1 MASESVYDAIVVG
14 SGAAGGIAAYVL
26 ATKGLNVLC
35 LEAGRMLDPAQDFH
49 PHKFPFEWQYRG
61 NGKPGQYGKVP
72 LGMEWK
78 IKEWTDHLYTI
89 PEEDPYAVAPG
100 SKFTWTRLRA
110 VGGRTNLWGRE
121 VLRYG
126 PLDFKAKSLQ
136 DGWGEDWPISYEDV
150 EPYYD
155 RVDRLI
161 GVAGQDDQEVLNSP
175 RGKNLLPPFR
185 LRCGEML
192 LKKGAEKLGMKVVP
206 KTLAVLSQPY
216 DGRPACHYCGACSHG
231 CDVRARYCSAEVLIP
246 KLTELHNFTL
256 RTNAAV
262 HTVLMDGKTGRA
274 RGVTYIDTQ
283 NKQEYEAYSKVV
295 VLAASMVESIRIL
308 LNSKNREFPTGLA
321 NSSGMLGHY
330 VMDNVSNPV
339 VRGFFPQLAGRPT
352 TNDDGPGESSIL
364 IPRYNFGDK
373 GKKKFLR
380 GFQIDPHGG
389 CGEGPGP
396 GASLPGFGSSYKKRI
411 KELYPA
417 SMSLTGQG
425 EGLAFYS
432 NYVEIDPA
440 GLTDRLGIPQVRFH
454 TNAEY
459 DHAFAM
465 LDEIYGQCEELLRAA
480 GAEILPYKKVTPYP
494 IGAITHEAGGCR
506 MGDDPHTSVLD
517 KWNRCHDV
525 KNLLVVDASCY
536 VTHPEKSIT
545 GTIMALSYRACDHL
559 AEEFR
564 LGNV

>member
-1 MASESVYDAIVVG
+1 
-14 SGAAGGIAAYVL
+14 
-26 ATKGLNVLC
+26 
-35 LEAGRMLDPAQDFH
+35 
-49 PHKFPFEWQYRG
+49 
-61 NGKPGQYGKVP
+61 
-72 LGMEWK
+72 
-78 IKEWTDHLYTI
+78 
-89 PEEDPYAVAPG
+89 
-100 SKFTWTRLRA
+100 
-110 VGGRTNLWGRE
+110 
-121 VLRYG
+121 
-126 PLDFKAKSLQ
+126 
-136 DGWGEDWPISYEDV
+136 
-150 EPYYD
+150 
-155 RVDRLI
+155 
-161 GVAGQDDQEVLNSP
+161 
-175 RGKNLLPPFR
+175 
-185 LRCGEML
+185 
-192 LKKGAEKLGMKVVP
+192 
-206 KTLAVLSQPY
+206 
-216 DGRPACHYCGACSHG
+216 
-231 CDVRARYCSAEVLIP
+231 VRARYCSAEVLIP

-262 HTVLMDGKTGRA
+262 HTVLMDGKTGKA

-295 VLAASMVESIRIL
+295 VLGASMVESIRIL
-308 LNSKNREFPTGLA
+308 MNSKNRDFPTGLA
-321 NSSGMLGHY
+321 NSSGTLGHY

-396 GASLPGFGSSYKKRI
+396 GAALPGFGSPYKDTI
-411 KELYPA
+411 KELYPTGI
-417 SMSLTGQG
+417 SLTGQG
-425 EGLAFYS
+425 EGLAFFS
-432 NYVEIDPA
+432 NYVEIDP
-440 GLTDRLGIPQVRFH
+440 GGRTDRLGIPQVRFH

-480 GAEILPYKKVTPYP
+480 GAEIFPYKKVTPYP
-494 IGAITHEAGGCR
+494 LGAITHEAGGCR
-506 MGDDPHTSVLD
+506 MGDDPRASVLD
-517 KWNRCHDV
+517 KWNRCHDI